1 MLVSYTV
8 KAVSDVKYGG
18 LKQPEGLQAFI
29 TRQRGGSGTGGP
41 KTYRVIT
48 TRGEAKKML
57 DEYLMDLT
65 GSRANE
71 QESESF
77 YNQLHAAENKATST
91 VADGTTTGSVLT
103 DADRIMI
110 AAKVARNRL
119 RNTDVNSILTSG
131 TGSQVAMDIAN
142 LQKTASMYGVEMTA
156 AEALQRVAAGVG
168 QKDYLNKQ
176 EERLRL
182 VAKQLHPNLAAHID
196 AGGTV
201 ADIADQYAYAKA
213 KKLGVA
219 VPKSTTDKDV
229 MDAVAKGMSISDFD
243 RAMQAH
249 PKWREGEEAH
259 AMTNDFVNTML
270 KTFGL
275 VG

>member
-1 MLVSYTV
+1 MNFMSFLGIKKTST
-8 KAVSDVKYGG
+8 
-18 LKQPEGLQAFI
+18 
-29 TRQRGGSGTGGP
+29 GTGGP

-48 TRGEAKKML
+48 TRGESKKML

-65 GSRANE
+65 GSASTDHE
-71 QESESF
+71 ADSF
-77 YNQLHAAENKATST
+77 YKQLHDAENKATQT
-91 VADGTTTGSVLT
+91 VANGTTTGSTLG

-110 AAKVARNRL
+110 AAKVARYRL
-119 RNTDVNSILTSG
+119 RNSDVDTILKSG
-131 TGSQVAMDIAN
+131 TGSQVAIDIAN
-142 LQKTASMYGVEMTA
+142 LQKTAASYGVTMTA
-156 AEALQRVAAGVG
+156 AEALQRVASGVG

-201 ADIADQYAYAKA
+201 ADIADQYAYAKS

-219 VPKSTTDKDV
+219 VPVSTTDKDV
-229 MDAVAKGMSISDFD
+229 MDAVTKGMSISDFN

-259 AMTNDFVNTML
+259 NMTNDFVNTML